1 MTNIISNLGIAG
13 NVISIVAGS
22 VPVFFIAILILRRVF
37 PQIDPYLTKAK
48 PVIAEVD
55 DLLDSILLEWDNNT
69 LESVNDVVSQVR
81 KDLSRAGYKLD
92 PEDQEKIDHHTKAN
106 LKRQAESPNGLSI
119 DRDDNGGLKVNY
131 KKEF

>member
-13 NVISIVAGS
+13 NVIGVVAGS

-69 LESVNDVVSQVR
+69 LSTVNDVVGQIR
-81 KDLSRAGYKLD
+81 ADLNRAGYKLD
-92 PEDQEKIDHHTKAN
+92 DIDDQKITNHTKAE

-119 DRDDNGGLKVNY
+119 DRDENGGLKVNY

>member
-13 NVISIVAGS
+13 NVIGVVAGS
-22 VPVFFIAILILRRVF
+22 VPVFFIAVLILRRIF

-69 LESVNDVVSQVR
+69 LSTVNDVIGQI
-81 KDLSRAGYKLD
+81 RAD
-92 PEDQEKIDHHTKAN
+92 
-106 LKRQAESPNGLSI
+106 LKRA
-119 DRDDNGGLKVNY
+119 
-131 KKEF
+131 